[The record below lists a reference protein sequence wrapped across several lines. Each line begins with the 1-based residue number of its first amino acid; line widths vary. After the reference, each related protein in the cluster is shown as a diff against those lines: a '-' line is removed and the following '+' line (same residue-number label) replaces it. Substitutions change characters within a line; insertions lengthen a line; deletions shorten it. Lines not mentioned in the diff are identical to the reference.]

1 MSPSDYVDNSA
12 APLSDIPI
20 LSDAAAKQ
28 GRDFAIFT
36 GDTEGQSF
44 DESSPEETVI
54 DIFGEIK

>member
-20 LSDAAAKQ
+20 LSHAAAKQ

-44 DESSPEETVI
+44 DEPSPEETVI
-54 DIFGEIK
+54 DVFGEIK